1 MDSMLHVEALE
12 KSYADFRLDNI
23 SFDLPEGYIMG
34 LIGPNGSGKTTTIK
48 AILNMTERDGGK
60 ITVFGKDN
68 IASEQEIKRDIGA
81 VFDSSSFVDEWTM
94 ADVEKAYTLFYPAW
108 DSEKYW
114 SLLSRFRIGK
124 TKKVKELSKGMQMK
138 LMLACAFS
146 YDARLLILDE
156 PTSGLDPVSRDEL
169 LDILCEYIEDG
180 RRSVLFSTHI
190 TPDLE
195 KIADYI
201 TYIHLGQLIFTGTK
215 EDFADSFRVVRGDRK
230 ELTPGLEARL
240 IGLRTFPTG
249 FEALIRKEDLAVA
262 GRLECVPASIDDIVV
277 FMSRQTDR
285 NSQEENI

>member
-12 KSYADFRLDNI
+12 KSYSDFKLDNI
-23 SFDLPEGYIMG
+23 SFDLPAGYIMG

-48 AILNMTERDGGK
+48 AILNITERDGGK

-68 IASEQEIKRDIGA
+68 IASEQEIKKDIGV

-94 ADVEKAYTLFYPAW
+94 ADVEKAYRLFYPAW

-114 SLLSRFRIGK
+114 SLLTKFRIGR

-201 TYIHLGQLIFTGTK
+201 TYIHLGRLIFTGTK

-249 FEALIRKEDLAVA
+249 FEALMKKQDLPAA
-262 GRLECVPASIDDIVV
+262 SRLECVPASIDDIVV

-285 NSQEENI
+285 NSQEENV

>member
-68 IASEQEIKRDIGA
+68 IASEQEIKKDIGA
-81 VFDSSSFVDEWTM
+81 VFDSSSVVDEWTM

-230 ELTPGLEARL
+230 ELTPRTGGPAHRTAHFPHRL
-240 IGLRTFPTG
+240 
-249 FEALIRKEDLAVA
+249 
-262 GRLECVPASIDDIVV
+262 
-277 FMSRQTDR
+277 
-285 NSQEENI
+285 

>member
-23 SFDLPEGYIMG
+23 SFNLPEGYIMG

-68 IASEQEIKRDIGA
+68 IASEQEIKKDIGA

-94 ADVEKAYTLFYPAW
+94 ADVEKTYTLFYPAW

-215 EDFADSFRVVRGDRK
+215 EDFADSFRVVKGDRK
-230 ELTPGLEARL
+230 ELTPGMEARL

-249 FEALIRKEDLAVA
+249 FEALIRQEDLAAA

-277 FMSRQTDR
+277 FMSRQTDK
-285 NSQEENI
+285 NSQEENL

>member
-12 KSYADFRLDNI
+12 KSYSDFKLDNI
-23 SFDLPEGYIMG
+23 SFDLPAGYIMG

-48 AILNMTERDGGK
+48 AILNITERDGGK

-68 IASEQEIKRDIGA
+68 IASEQEIKKDIGV

-94 ADVEKAYTLFYPAW
+94 ADVEKAYRLFYPAW

-114 SLLSRFRIGK
+114 SLLTKFRIGR

-201 TYIHLGQLIFTGTK
+201 TYIHLGRLIFTGTK

-249 FEALIRKEDLAVA
+249 FEALMKRQDLPAA
-262 GRLECVPASIDDIVV
+262 SRLECVPASIDDIVV

-285 NSQEENI
+285 NSQEENV

>member
-12 KSYADFRLDNI
+12 KSYSDFKLDNI
-23 SFDLPEGYIMG
+23 SFDLPAGYIMG

-48 AILNMTERDGGK
+48 AILNITERDGGK

-68 IASEQEIKRDIGA
+68 IASEQEIKKDIGV

-94 ADVEKAYTLFYPAW
+94 ADVEKAYRLFYPAW

-114 SLLSRFRIGK
+114 SLLTKFRIGR

-201 TYIHLGQLIFTGTK
+201 TYIHLGRLIFTGTK

-240 IGLRTFPTG
+240 IGLRTFHTG
-249 FEALIRKEDLAVA
+249 FEALMKRQDLPAA
-262 GRLECVPASIDDIVV
+262 ARLECVSASIDDIVV

-285 NSQEENI
+285 NSQEENV

>member
-68 IASEQEIKRDIGA
+68 IASEQEIKKDIGA

-249 FEALIRKEDLAVA
+249 FEALIRKADLAA
-262 GRLECVPASIDDIVV
+262 AARLEGVPASIDDIVV

-285 NSQEENI
+285 NSQEENL

>member
-1 MDSMLHVEALE
+1 
-12 KSYADFRLDNI
+12 
-23 SFDLPEGYIMG
+23 
-34 LIGPNGSGKTTTIK
+34 
-48 AILNMTERDGGK
+48 
-60 ITVFGKDN
+60 
-68 IASEQEIKRDIGA
+68 
-81 VFDSSSFVDEWTM
+81 M

-230 ELTPGLEARL
+230 ELTPRLEARL

-249 FEALIRKEDLAVA
+249 FEALIRKEDLAAA

>member
-12 KSYADFRLDNI
+12 KSYSDFKLDNI
-23 SFDLPEGYIMG
+23 SFDLPAGYIMG

-48 AILNMTERDGGK
+48 AILNITERDGGK

-68 IASEQEIKRDIGA
+68 IASEQEIKKDIGV

-94 ADVEKAYTLFYPAW
+94 ADVEKAYRLFYPAW

-114 SLLSRFRIGK
+114 SLLTKFRIGG

-201 TYIHLGQLIFTGTK
+201 TYIHLGRLIFTGTK

-249 FEALIRKEDLAVA
+249 FEALMKKKDLPAA
-262 GRLECVPASIDDIVV
+262 ARLECVPASIDDIVV

-285 NSQEENI
+285 NSQEENV

>member
-48 AILNMTERDGGK
+48 AILNMTEREGGK

-68 IASEQEIKRDIGA
+68 IASEQEIKKDIGA

-169 LDILCEYIEDG
+169 LDILCEYIE
-180 RRSVLFSTHI
+180 
-190 TPDLE
+190 LE

-230 ELTPGLEARL
+230 ELTPRLEARL

-249 FEALIRKEDLAVA
+249 FEALIRKEDLAAA

>member
-1 MDSMLHVEALE
+1 MDSMLHMEALE

-48 AILNMTERDGGK
+48 AILNMTEREGGK

-68 IASEQEIKRDIGA
+68 IASEQEIKKDIGA

-230 ELTPGLEARL
+230 ELTPRLEARL

-249 FEALIRKEDLAVA
+249 FEALIRKEDLAAA

>member
-1 MDSMLHVEALE
+1 MDSMLHVEVLE
-12 KSYADFRLDNI
+12 KLYSDFKLDNI
-23 SFDLPEGYIMG
+23 SFDLPAGYIMG

-48 AILNMTERDGGK
+48 AILNITERDGGK

-68 IASEQEIKRDIGA
+68 IASEQEIKKDIGV

-94 ADVEKAYTLFYPAW
+94 ADVEKAYRLFYPAW

-114 SLLSRFRIGK
+114 SLLTKFRIGR

-201 TYIHLGQLIFTGTK
+201 TYIHLGRLIFTGTK

-249 FEALIRKEDLAVA
+249 FEALMKRQDLPAA
-262 GRLECVPASIDDIVV
+262 ARLECVPASIDDIVV

-285 NSQEENI
+285 NSQEENV